1 MNLCGS
7 DIVTIIIIAISLG
20 TAILN
25 AKKKEV
31 RKQSRPEVLS
41 DEDYY
46 TVSDTLREEVKETAA
61 PGTKYEPLQVNK
73 NSEILPDIEKKPEQP
88 HRMEID
94 KKNLVIYSEI
104 MKPKFDE

>member
-31 RKQSRPEVLS
+31 RKQSHPEVLS

-46 TVSDTLREEVKETAA
+46 TVSDTLREKAEGTAA
-61 PGTKYEPLQVNK
+61 PGTKYEPLQVNT
-73 NSEILPDIEKKPEQP
+73 NSEILPDVEKKPEQP
-88 HRMEID
+88 RRMVID

-104 MKPKFDE
+104 MKPKFD